1 MGSTS
6 SWSFWISLKAE
17 RALGFLGFCL
27 TSSLL
32 RKSFLG
38 HLVVTVGGL
47 GVAVALLA
55 KSRGGCTV
63 STTVSVCKVGVSNAS
78 TAGKVSS
85 TGVMGG
91 CACRSC
97 TRSQT
102 SHIVWGGELA
112 CSTFSRSTA
121 LLTSGD
127 STPVKVGV
135 RLVQS
140 ASPLGSW
147 SCFL

>member
-1 MGSTS
+1 M
-6 SWSFWISLKAE
+6 A
-17 RALGFLGFCL
+17 
-27 TSSLL
+27 
-32 RKSFLG
+32 
-38 HLVVTVGGL
+38 VGEL

-55 KSRGGCTV
+55 KSRGGF
-63 STTVSVCKVGVSNAS
+63 TVSVTVSVRKVGVIDTSV
-78 TAGKVSS
+78 AGKVSL

-102 SHIVWGGELA
+102 SRIIWGGELV
-112 CSTFSRSTA
+112 CSAFSLSTA

-127 STPVKVGV
+127 STQVKVGV

-140 ASPLGSW
+140 TSPLGSW
-147 SCFL
+147 SCSL